1 MDPTFKL
8 TVIAKFAEERDSF
21 FDELEALST
30 GDTQGR
36 KIAAIKADLL
46 HMSNTLSMWKFVPDN
61 SDAAFGCFPGKCE
74 NLAAIIPE
82 VADRM
87 AGGPFPPLLMKVFS
101 MLAMHIGCLTL
112 RFAAEEK
119 LKVQVEAQRR
129 EYQQLEWESR
139 APEDDNENQSVLRSL
154 WNRLYIINDE
164 CDCRQCFG
172 EHVRTL

>member
-87 AGGPFPPLLMKVFS
+87 AG
-101 MLAMHIGCLTL
+101 CLTL
-112 RFAAEEK
+112 RFPAEEK